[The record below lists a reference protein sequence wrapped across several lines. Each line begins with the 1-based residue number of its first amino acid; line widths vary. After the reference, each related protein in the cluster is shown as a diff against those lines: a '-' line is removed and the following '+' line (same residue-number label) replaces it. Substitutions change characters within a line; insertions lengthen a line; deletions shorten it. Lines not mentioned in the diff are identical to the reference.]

1 MAQADRPG
9 PATPYSRVRGGNAY
23 IEKSASVAVAA
34 RGPAG
39 RKRVDFVRRRALKT
53 HWSGNTTSKF
63 CLHVSQ
69 RPTTESNDC
78 PSRVGRS
85 FTGAVALR
93 PKTRGFPVR
102 LSMSKLPHLL
112 GQSYV
117 EGFILPLPQ
126 GLPGG
131 RRVPLSRTTHHGDST
146 PPSRQRSRPGV
157 GWDAERARS

>member
-39 RKRVDFVRRRALKT
+39 RKRVDFVRRRALQT
-53 HWSGNTTSKF
+53 HWSGNTTSNF

-69 RPTTESNDC
+69 RPATDSNDC

-85 FTGAVALR
+85 LTAAVA
-93 PKTRGFPVR
+93 
-102 LSMSKLPHLL
+102 SAPHLT
-112 GQSYV
+112 
-117 EGFILPLPQ
+117 GF
-126 GLPGG
+126 
-131 RRVPLSRTTHHGDST
+131 
-146 PPSRQRSRPGV
+146 
-157 GWDAERARS
+157 